1 MKRRET
7 DLANN
12 QFPECSPP
20 SGTRRFT
27 ELGREEKGEEGD
39 RPPGGEKGESKG
51 GESGQASNLT
61 LR

>member
-7 DLANN
+7 DPASN
-12 QFPECSPP
+12 QFFRYSSP
-20 SGTRRFT
+20 SGTQRFT

-51 GESGQASNLT
+51 GESGQANNLT